1 MPPPRKKLRRQQ
13 RAASKACLDLLAKGN
28 AAAAP
33 PKPTPSPKKKKRKTG
48 AGRGGP
54 MDHYLGAGAGVSA
67 RASAQPKRAPP
78 PPKLRAQYDAL
89 QSADERA
96 KLVPAMVKYVAYGWL
111 SDPPDLAL
119 YIKALYIDLAKN
131 RPMHA
136 WISIHCRLQ
145 ELNGS

>member
-33 PKPTPSPKKKKRKTG
+33 PKPNPSNKKKKRKTG

-54 MDHYLGAGAGVSA
+54 MDQYLGGAGARVSA

-78 PPKLRAQYDAL
+78 PPELRAQYEAL

-96 KLVPAMVKYVAYGWL
+96 KLVAAEIV
-111 SDPPDLAL
+111 
-119 YIKALYIDLAKN
+119 
-131 RPMHA
+131 R
-136 WISIHCRLQ
+136 
-145 ELNGS
+145 

>member
-1 MPPPRKKLRRQQ
+1 MSRPLGQGKRGH
-13 RAASKACLDLLAKGN
+13 RAAKLNPL
-28 AAAAP
+28 
-33 PKPTPSPKKKKRKTG
+33 PKMKERKTG

-54 MDHYLGAGAGVSA
+54 LDHYLGAGAGVGA

-78 PPKLRAQYDAL
+78 PPELRAQYDAL

-111 SDPPDLAL
+111 SDPPDFAL
-119 YIKALYIDLAKN
+119 YIKALYINLAKN